1 MKKQT
6 PKEYVVN
13 FQYTKRVHNFG
24 RITVTA
30 SSETEA
36 RKKVRDLFKNDHLDD
51 YVFTRITNSVR
62 FGGGRLI
69 MIKPQRLD
77 RAY

>member
-13 FQYTKRVHNFG
+13 FQYTKRVNNFG
-24 RITVTA
+24 HIAVTA
-30 SSETEA
+30 ASETEA
-36 RKKVRDLFKNDHLDD
+36 LKKVRELFKNDRLDD

-69 MIKPQRLD
+69 MTKPQRLD

>member
-24 RITVTA
+24 HIAVTA
-30 SSETEA
+30 TSETEA
-36 RKKVRDLFKNDHLDD
+36 RKKVRDLFELNRLDD
-51 YVFTRITNSVR
+51 YVFTRITDSVR

-69 MIKPQRLD
+69 MNKPQRLD